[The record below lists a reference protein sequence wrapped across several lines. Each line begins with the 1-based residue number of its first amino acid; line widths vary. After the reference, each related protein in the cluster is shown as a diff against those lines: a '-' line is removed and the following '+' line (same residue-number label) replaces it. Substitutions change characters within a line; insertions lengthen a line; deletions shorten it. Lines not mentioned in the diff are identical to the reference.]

1 MKGIAFALFL
11 LTILPSCTK
20 DRRGS
25 GDACIQVN
33 STNIDA
39 GDTVQITNCGDE
51 LPADRVETSID
62 WGDGET
68 SMGQTGSHTYSTSGD
83 FTIRLLLNGD
93 YAAEVAEIE
102 DETKV
107 KLIVHVD

>member
-1 MKGIAFALFL
+1 MRSIAFTLFL
-11 LTILPSCTK
+11 LTIFLACTK
-20 DRRGS
+20 DRRGR

-33 STNIDA
+33 STNIDT
-39 GDTVQITNCGDE
+39 GDTVYITNCGTE
-51 LPADRVETSID
+51 LPANRVETSID
-62 WGDGET
+62 WGDGEH